1 MGGRRIAVIGLG
13 YVGLPVAVA
22 FAKAGFDT
30 LGFDIDPARVAEIAA
45 GRDRTGEVPEA
56 DLPAL
61 TVSAQAED
69 LRERDFYIVTVPTPI
84 TAARSPDLRALE
96 AASRLVGGV
105 LSPGA
110 IVVYESTVYPGV
122 TEEVCAP
129 ILEAASGLTL
139 GRDFALG
146 YSPERINPGDKAHRL
161 DSVVKVVSASDAESL
176 AIVARVYGPVAL
188 AGVHRAPS
196 IRVAEAAKVIENVQR
211 DVNIAL
217 MNELAL
223 IFAKI
228 GLDTG
233 DVLAAARTKWNFLP
247 FRPGLVGGHCIG
259 VDPYYLTHRAQEAGH
274 HPELVLAGRRINE
287 AMAPHVV
294 ETCIRRLLRRGR
306 PSPRVTVLGV
316 TFKEDIP
323 DIRNSRAADVVHG
336 LAAFGLTVQAADPMA
351 DGQAVEHEHGFPLT
365 PLTALHPADAVILA
379 VPHRALRERG
389 WDGIL
394 PLLVDGRG
402 DVLDVTGALD
412 RETTPPGVDLWRL

>member
-61 TVSAQAED
+61 TVSAAADD
-69 LRERDFYIVTVPTPI
+69 LRGRDFYIVTVPTPI

-129 ILEAASGLTL
+129 ILEAASGLTV

-146 YSPERINPGDKAHRL
+146 YSPERINPGDRAHRL
-161 DSVVKVVSASDAESL
+161 DSVVKVVSASDADSL
-176 AIVARVYGPVAL
+176 AIVAQVYGAVAL

-247 FRPGLVGGHCIG
+247 FRPGLV
-259 VDPYYLTHRAQEAGH
+259 
-274 HPELVLAGRRINE
+274 
-287 AMAPHVV
+287 
-294 ETCIRRLLRRGR
+294 
-306 PSPRVTVLGV
+306 
-316 TFKEDIP
+316 
-323 DIRNSRAADVVHG
+323 
-336 LAAFGLTVQAADPMA
+336 
-351 DGQAVEHEHGFPLT
+351 
-365 PLTALHPADAVILA
+365 
-379 VPHRALRERG
+379 
-389 WDGIL
+389 
-394 PLLVDGRG
+394 
-402 DVLDVTGALD
+402 
-412 RETTPPGVDLWRL
+412 